1 MVLLHVV
8 QVAAFGHDLV
18 AVLDGHGLDLLPGV
32 LLSPSPALLLATLTL
47 ALGLALLV
55 VLLARTVSAA
65 PRSRLAVDARLV
77 ASAPGAPTVAPAH
90 GALAFGR
97 APPSLRV

>member
-47 ALGLALLV
+47 ALGIALLV
-55 VLLARTVSAA
+55 VMLARTVSAA
-65 PRSRLAVDARLV
+65 PRSRLG
-77 ASAPGAPTVAPAH
+77 S
-90 GALAFGR
+90 GR
-97 APPSLRV
+97 